1 MPLPALMACC
11 TLRVDTTA
19 LTSLRRKFTHRT
31 GLSTSIRETRHRIC
45 GFHKIASKTARAAE
59 GVITSYDTR
68 STFISGRVKQA
79 NGPETSRQKLGMVF
93 LQTVKPPGL

>member
-1 MPLPALMACC
+1 
-11 TLRVDTTA
+11 VDTTA

-31 GLSTSIRETRHRIC
+31 GLSTSMRKIYHRIC
-45 GFHKIASKTARAAE
+45 GFHKITLKNARAAE

-79 NGPETSRQKLGMVF
+79 NGPETSRQKLRMIF